1 MHKYAEDLSR
11 LKTDEEIVEDGKLN
25 NFSRSC
31 AYKYRAMFNDS
42 EEMKRTTNT
51 RASSPRYPEE
61 EERRA
66 EVVSHDNVSL
76 CR

>member
-11 LKTDEEIVEDGKLN
+11 LKTDEEIVEYGKLN

-31 AYKYRAMFNDS
+31 AYKYRAMSNDS
-42 EEMKRTTNT
+42 EEINRTTNT

-61 EERRA
+61 EERLA
-66 EVVSHDNVSL
+66 EVISHDNICL